1 LIDVLHPHSP
11 SRFFYRCSKWSLFL
25 SHIRGNDA
33 KYYFCLNNGLSY
45 AEALDIQTHVP
56 LTGESRKSGDVVY
69 TGSIIAE
76 LNDLETK
83 EELIAYLIE
92 NISGS
97 TFTVNQDAPSD
108 LSR

>member
-1 LIDVLHPHSP
+1 MRATCIVRRIDELGRVVIP
-11 SRFFYRCSKWSLFL
+11 KE
-25 SHIRGNDA
+25 IRRTLRIREG
-33 KYYFCLNNGLSY
+33 
-45 AEALDIQTHVP
+45 EALDIQTHVP

-83 EELIAYLIE
+83 EELIAYLTE

>member
-1 LIDVLHPHSP
+1 MGEWNTTSP
-11 SRFFYRCSKWSLFL
+11 
-25 SHIRGNDA
+25 N
-33 KYYFCLNNGLSY
+33 
-45 AEALDIQTHVP
+45 
-56 LTGESRKSGDVVY
+56 
-69 TGSIIAE
+69 
-76 LNDLETK
+76 TK